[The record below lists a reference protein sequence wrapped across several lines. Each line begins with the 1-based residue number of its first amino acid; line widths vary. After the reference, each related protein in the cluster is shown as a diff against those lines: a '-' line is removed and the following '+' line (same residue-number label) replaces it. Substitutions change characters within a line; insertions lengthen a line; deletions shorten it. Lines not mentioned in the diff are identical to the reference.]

1 MGDWNYFFG
10 WLWVLVGLV
19 AGAIVGMFF
28 YDDRWLGGYA
38 SWRRRMVRLAHI
50 SLVGTGLLNL
60 AFAFSLDRLSSDAA
74 TRLASPL
81 LVVGGVAMPLVCLLA
96 AWRPGWR
103 RVFFIPVTALLA
115 AVALILCGRYL

>member
-1 MGDWNYFFG
+1 VGDWNYFFG

-28 YDDRWLGGYA
+28 YDDHWLGGYA